1 MRGHSI
7 PSRCPR
13 CSTPSLPSPDHRL
26 IECPKCRL
34 SYDWLARASVQTAS
48 SDVGRA
54 SPPTLDPPKGLTT
67 KVDGKNLQLTLPR
80 LTGHGVAMIAV
91 AVASGVAGIA
101 MTLAA
106 DRPFAFF
113 LFVLALV
120 FGAAGVVVAFTRRRL
135 SVTDTELRMD
145 RVPFGGTS
153 AVIALGELQQLT
165 IARTRR
171 GRHQAID
178 DIELWAQASERD
190 VFLLTTRDVV
200 LARYLEQRVEFHLE
214 IADDRVEMVIPGVRS
229 GSD

>member
-13 CSTPSLPSPDHRL
+13 CSEPSLPSPDQRL
-26 IECPKCRL
+26 IDCPKCRL
-34 SYDWLARASVQTAS
+34 SYDWLARAGAEDTSTETRR
-48 SDVGRA
+48 G

-80 LTGHGVAMIAV
+80 LTGHGVSMIAV
-91 AVASGVAGIA
+91 ALASAGTGVA
-101 MTLAA
+101 MTLAEN
-106 DRPFAFF
+106 RTFAFF
-113 LFVLALV
+113 LFVLALG
-120 FGAAGVVVAFTRRRL
+120 FGVVGVVVTFTRRRL
-135 SVTDTELRMD
+135 RVTDSELRMD

-153 AVIALGELQQLT
+153 AVIALGELHQLA

-171 GRHQAID
+171 GRHQAVD

-190 VFLLTTRDVV
+190 VFLLSTRDVD
-200 LARYLEQRVEFHLE
+200 LARYLEQRVEFHLQ
-214 IADDRVEMVIPGVRS
+214 IADDGVEMVIPGVRS